1 MINTEAVNN
10 TVYKILSKENN
21 DAQIAVKSTG
31 SIKAYSF
38 HPWAF
43 PFFKISDKFNYI
55 KQNVNF

>member
-1 MINTEAVNN
+1 MNN
-10 TVYKILSKENN
+10 TVYKILSKEN

-43 PFFKISDKFNYI
+43 PFFKITDKFNYI